1 MRFFWINI
9 FMSNKF
15 TNFLG
20 GVAPGLTQG
29 GNLKDY
35 SHASKLY
42 TPNNYGFTPKSKWL
56 YYVTFNINQ
65 DALQNAF
72 DKSWVEKQRRN
83 VNVLVKK
90 IDLPKFKIHTESLNQ
105 YNRKTVIQ
113 TKIDYEPI
121 TVLFHDDMSNITT
134 DLWKVYYQYYYADG
148 LNYGF
153 ASSITGGPAAYKNNK
168 YESVELGKR
177 FYGLNNIY
185 DTKEPFFNS
194 IDIYQLNRQQ
204 FTKITLVNPLVTAW
218 THGSQDQTSVN
229 DLLENTMTLSYESVL
244 YDTDLKKNRITKDN
258 PGFAER
264 HYDNSPSPLSIGG
277 NGSNSVFGIGG
288 VIPGANEI
296 FGDIANAKSP
306 QDLLRIGFK
315 GRNLIRNID
324 KIDRTAITEEA
335 TSILGSIFRDSTKAD
350 AIASQSARALGN
362 VAGVIQPIATG
373 IANSITNPVGFVVPG
388 SVQGT
393 GTPIAA
399 AFASATQSIAAN
411 TQ

>member
-20 GVAPGLTQG
+20 GVASGLTQG

-35 SHASKLY
+35 SHANKIY
-42 TPNNYGFTPKSKWL
+42 TPNNYGFTPKAKWL

-65 DALQNAF
+65 DVLQKAF

-83 VNVLVKK
+83 INVLVKK

-121 TVLFHDDMSNITT
+121 TVAFHDDMSNITT
-134 DLWKVYYQYYYADG
+134 DLWKLYYQYYYADG
-148 LNYGF
+148 LTF
-153 ASSITGGPAAYKNNK
+153 SSAKYKNNK
-168 YESVELGKR
+168 YESVELGKQ

-185 DTKEPFFNS
+185 DTREPFFNS

-204 FTKITLVNPLVTAW
+204 FTKITLLNPLITAW
-218 THGSQDQTSVN
+218 THGTQDQTEAN
-229 DLLENTMTLSYESVL
+229 QLLENTMTLSYESVL
-244 YDTDLKKNRITKDN
+244 YDTDLKKNRVTKDN

-277 NGSNSVFGIGG
+277 NGSNSLFGIGG
-288 VIPGANEI
+288 FIPGANEI
-296 FGDIANAKSP
+296 FGDLANAKSP

-315 GRNLIRNID
+315 GRNLIRNVNNL
-324 KIDRTAITEEA
+324 DRTAIVEEA
-335 TSILGSIFRDSTKAD
+335 TGVLGNIFRGTTTANE
-350 AIASQSARALGN
+350 IASQSAQALSN
-362 VAGVIQPIATG
+362 IAGVIQPIATG
-373 IANSITNPVGFVVPG
+373 IANSVTSPVGFVVPG

-399 AFASATQSIAAN
+399 AFASVLQPIAAN